1 MDGRRSCLGAS
12 GCGNNLV
19 VLHMEALKE
28 RSKMKLKTRNTIHKI
43 LDVMDIITDLVGLI
57 LCFFVYPLLLVFSF
71 EGQNK
76 ALVWGSMV
84 CGAIGSA
91 MFFISGSLN
100 NDVDFKLTALVV
112 LVFAIVLSALF
123 LFA

>member
-1 MDGRRSCLGAS
+1 MDGGRHYIGSS
-12 GCGNNLV
+12 GCGNDIV

-28 RSKMKLKTRNTIHKI
+28 ERKMKLKTRNMIYKI
-43 LDVMDIITDLVGLI
+43 LDAMDIITGLVGII
-57 LCFFVYPLLLVFSF
+57 LCFFVYPLLLVFSY
-71 EGQNK
+71 EGKNK
-76 ALVWGSMV
+76 TLVFGSLV

-100 NDVDFKLTALVV
+100 DDVDFKLTALVILGFTIGISV
-112 LVFAIVLSALF
+112 LF

>member
-1 MDGRRSCLGAS
+1 
-12 GCGNNLV
+12 
-19 VLHMEALKE
+19 
-28 RSKMKLKTRNTIHKI
+28 MKLKTRNTIYKI
-43 LDVMDIITDLVGLI
+43 LDVMNVITGLVGII
-57 LCFFVYPLLLVFSF
+57 LCFFVYPLLLVFSY

-84 CGAIGSA
+84 CGTIGSA

-100 NDVDFKLTALVV
+100 DDVDFKLTALVV
-112 LVFAIVLSALF
+112 LGFTIGISVLF

>member
-1 MDGRRSCLGAS
+1 
-12 GCGNNLV
+12 
-19 VLHMEALKE
+19 
-28 RSKMKLKTRNTIHKI
+28 MKLKTRNTIYKI
-43 LDVMDIITDLVGLI
+43 LNAMDIITGLVGLI

-100 NDVDFKLTALVV
+100 DDVDFKLTALVI
-112 LVFAIVLSALF
+112 LGFTIGLSVLF
-123 LFA
+123 LFV

>member
-1 MDGRRSCLGAS
+1 MDGRRYCFGTS
-12 GCGNNLV
+12 GCGNNSV

-28 RSKMKLKTRNTIHKI
+28 ERKMKLKTRKMIYKI
-43 LDVMDIITDLVGLI
+43 LNAMDIITALVGLI
-57 LCFFVYPLLLVFSF
+57 LCFFVYPLLLVFSC

-76 ALVWGSMV
+76 ALVLASLV

-100 NDVDFKLTALVV
+100 DDVDFKITALVV
-112 LVFAIVLSALF
+112 LGFTIGLSVLF
-123 LFA
+123 LFV

>member
-1 MDGRRSCLGAS
+1 MDSRWHYIGAS
-12 GCGNNLV
+12 GCCNDPV
-19 VLHMEALKE
+19 VLHMETLKE
-28 RSKMKLKTRNTIHKI
+28 ELKVKLKTRNTIYKI
-43 LDVMDIITDLVGLI
+43 LNAMDIITGIIGLI
-57 LCFFVYPLLLVFSF
+57 LCFFVYPLLLAFSC

-76 ALVWGSMV
+76 AIVWGSLV

-100 NDVDFKLTALVV
+100 DDVDFKLTALVV
-112 LVFAIVLSALF
+112 LGFVVGLSVLF

>member
-1 MDGRRSCLGAS
+1 
-12 GCGNNLV
+12 
-19 VLHMEALKE
+19 
-28 RSKMKLKTRNTIHKI
+28 MKLKIRNTIYKI
-43 LDVMDIITDLVGLI
+43 LDVMDIITGLVGLI

-91 MFFISGSLN
+91 MFLISGSLN
-100 NDVDFKLTALVV
+100 DDVDFKLIALVI
-112 LVFAIVLSALF
+112 LGFTIGLSVLF

>member
-1 MDGRRSCLGAS
+1 
-12 GCGNNLV
+12 
-19 VLHMEALKE
+19 
-28 RSKMKLKTRNTIHKI
+28 MKLKTRNTIYKI
-43 LDVMDIITDLVGLI
+43 LDAMNIITGLVGLI
-57 LCFFVYPLLLVFSF
+57 LCFFVYPLLLAFSC

-84 CGAIGSA
+84 CGTIGSA

-100 NDVDFKLTALVV
+100 DDVDFKITALVV
-112 LVFAIVLSALF
+112 LGFTIGLSVLF

>member
-1 MDGRRSCLGAS
+1 
-12 GCGNNLV
+12 
-19 VLHMEALKE
+19 
-28 RSKMKLKTRNTIHKI
+28 MKLKTRNTIYKI
-43 LDVMDIITDLVGLI
+43 LDLMDVITGLVGLI
-57 LCFFVYPLLLVFSF
+57 LCFFVYPLLLVFSC

-76 ALVWGSMV
+76 ALVLGALM

-100 NDVDFKLTALVV
+100 DDVDLKLTALVI
-112 LVFAIVLSALF
+112 LGFTIGLSVLF

>member
-1 MDGRRSCLGAS
+1 
-12 GCGNNLV
+12 
-19 VLHMEALKE
+19 
-28 RSKMKLKTRNTIHKI
+28 MKLKIRNTIYKI
-43 LDVMDIITDLVGLI
+43 LDVMDIITGIVGLI

-76 ALVWGSMV
+76 ALVWGSLV
-84 CGAIGSA
+84 CGAIGSV

-100 NDVDFKLTALVV
+100 DDIDFKLTALVTLGLEV
-112 LVFAIVLSALF
+112 GLSIAF